1 MHDPA
6 ASNDRHEPASAR
18 MTRVAFASVVLAALS
33 ACAEA
38 PPASAARQEEV
49 STVPAEVARADESLA
64 SDVPMDPPPAAQDG
78 ARSESVDARRAA
90 LAAAGK
96 VAAEYSRSFKGH
108 ALLVLLDGEIVYEHY
123 ETPWTA
129 STRHPLASGTKSFVG
144 VLAAA
149 AVEDGLIAWDQ
160 PVSTVIEEWRDD
172 PRKSRITV
180 RQLLELSSGLDP
192 ADSTLG
198 SRGGGLIGRAIGAD
212 RPSRRGSDPDAAR
225 VRDKFAASIEVPMRD
240 EPGTRFRYGPS
251 HFFAFGEMLERV
263 LADARGEGRLE
274 DESLEAYLDRRVL
287 APIGLGGVSRGWG
300 RDRAGNLN
308 LPGGARLTAREW
320 ARFGEFVRRGGRV
333 DGEGGGEVEVID
345 EEVLLRCFERSAANP
360 GYGLTWWLPRADA
373 AEAAPEADGTL
384 GERLVAR
391 GLQRQVSQVPRRE
404 VPGRASGGDPDPSL
418 RIWMA
423 AGLGKQRLHVLP
435 DHGLVV
441 VRFGESFAGVQ
452 RFDDRQILEPLLQ
465 ALEVEP
471 LIEPL
476 VEPLVE
482 PAVEPAVESGADEA
496 TTEE

>member
-1 MHDPA
+1 MHEPG
-6 ASNDRHEPASAR
+6 ASIARREPASSW
-18 MTRVAFASVVLAALS
+18 MTRVAPASLLLALLA

-38 PPASAARQEEV
+38 PPAEAARQEDP
-49 STVPAEVARADESLA
+49 SAPSAEVAGIDDAVLPS
-64 SDVPMDPPPAAQDG
+64 SPTDPPRAVADAAS
-78 ARSESVDARRAA
+78 SESVKVRRAA
-90 LAAAGK
+90 LAAAGE

-108 ALLVLLDGEIVYEHY
+108 ALLVLLDGEIVYERY
-123 ETPWTA
+123 EAPWTA
-129 STRHPLASGTKSFVG
+129 TSRHPLASGTKSFVG

-149 AVEDGLIAWDQ
+149 AVEDGLITWEQ
-160 PVSTVIEEWRDD
+160 PVAEVITEWQDD

-198 SRGGGLIGRAIGAD
+198 SRGGGLIGRMIGAD
-212 RPSRRGSDPDAAR
+212 RPSRRGASSDAAA

-240 EPGTRFRYGPS
+240 EPGARFRYGPS

-263 LADARGEGRLE
+263 LADARSEGRLE

-287 APIGLGGVSRGWG
+287 APIGLGGASRGWG

-333 DGEGGGEVEVID
+333 DAEGGEVSVID

-360 GYGLTWWLPRADA
+360 AYGLTWWLPRADA
-373 AEAAPEADGTL
+373 VEAAPEADGTI
-384 GERLVAR
+384 GERVVAR
-391 GLQRQVSQVPRRE
+391 GLQRQVSQVPRGA
-404 VPGRASGGDPDPSL
+404 VSGRAGGGDPDPSL

-452 RFDDRQILEPLLQ
+452 RFDDRQILEPLLE
-465 ALEVEP
+465 ALEVEG
-471 LIEPL
+471 
-476 VEPLVE
+476 
-482 PAVEPAVESGADEA
+482 AVELGAESGAGEA